1 MFWRHE
7 RYGTKTSRG
16 GVHKKA
22 CHRLISSTGF
32 APWACSARRPRK
44 GIRKLRLSSPTCFAV
59 EKLAS
64 RTRKK
69 RRGLWLRYGTV
80 HAPGSSVSQPSRC
93 TTSSPQASATGNPE
107 AKFNT
112 AVAKLLGDGV
122 QRDVRGAVAILEQL
136 GKLQDERGARSNEL
150 LTGIYNGDAGL
161 PAGSHPLDPDKAFEA
176 ASRTPPA
183 FKAMYVKAQM
193 IMGGMIQNH
202 EISRCSGASQL
213 HA

>member
-1 MFWRHE
+1 M
-7 RYGTKTSRG
+7 
-16 GVHKKA
+16 
-22 CHRLISSTGF
+22 
-32 APWACSARRPRK
+32 
-44 GIRKLRLSSPTCFAV
+44 
-59 EKLAS
+59 
-64 RTRKK
+64 
-69 RRGLWLRYGTV
+69 
-80 HAPGSSVSQPSRC
+80 
-93 TTSSPQASATGNPE
+93 
-107 AKFNT
+107 
-112 AVAKLLGDGV
+112 
-122 QRDVRGAVAILEQL
+122 RGAVAILEQL